1 MTNIL
6 HFYITKEESG
16 YSAEAVNFPIVTQAD
31 TLDDLEVNIKEATD
45 LYLEDDQENTIS
57 KNPSILLNYQIPSYA

>member
-6 HFYITKEESG
+6 HFYITKEDSG

-45 LYLEDDQENTIS
+45 LYLEGVEENTIS
-57 KNPSILLNYQIPSYA
+57 KNPSILLNYQIPAYA